1 MKTPALLLV
10 ACLPWLVVACQ
21 PDPAAA
27 PARPPLAAGT
37 PATPAAAIG
46 PAAAPDPAAPAVA
59 PSPAVAQAPAA
70 ASQEPVA
77 TLRERAAGHEN
88 RGRFGDAADVY
99 LQLVTRDPERAE
111 WYLEA
116 GRCLGRSGR
125 FQPALELLERA
136 RTRFPALP
144 EVLAMLARTLLL
156 EAESGQALHPEI
168 QWTDAAALCDEV
180 LQRDAN
186 HLDCRL
192 LLAQAKF
199 LLGDADAASR
209 QAEEAERRHPSHPGA
224 AVLLGRI
231 ASERFRSLLAAYA
244 RLDGPQL
251 TDERRAELV
260 AEIDQQRQLAK
271 AAFTRAIARDPSRAH
286 PHLALADLAMLDR
299 KDELARQHFGDALV
313 ADPDQPVDH
322 HRLTAGQTAQ
332 ARATFY
338 RGLLERYEARADAQP
353 AKAATLRWHLARA
366 LFDASDWRGAA
377 AAFTAAVAA
386 APTATNSYYYLCLCS
401 YHLQDYDAAEA
412 HAAHYA
418 GLGAAEFADV
428 LRTLDVEARSQMRAI
443 LQFLGDRAFQQG
455 RRAASRDIN
464 HTIACLADSA
474 DAWNNH
480 AFLCRETGRFEA
492 AFASYQHAIE
502 KEPTSA
508 QLWNDAAVVLQ
519 YHLRSAENLARA
531 KTMYERAIT
540 LAEQV
545 LADGKATSSQRQA
558 AEKAAGDA
566 RNNLAE
572 LGGG

>member
-1 MKTPALLLV
+1 MKTPVLLLA
-10 ACLPWLVVACQ
+10 ACLPWFVAACQ
-21 PDPAAA
+21 PEPAAVASAQVAPAASPSPAAA
-27 PARPPLAAGT
+27 PN
-37 PATPAAAIG
+37 
-46 PAAAPDPAAPAVA
+46 PAAAPVPIPTADPASAQ
-59 PSPAVAQAPAA
+59 SPAAV
-70 ASQEPVA
+70 SQEPLA

-88 RGRFGDAADVY
+88 RGRFGAAADVY
-99 LQLVTRDPERAE
+99 LQLVARDPERAE

-125 FQPALELLERA
+125 FQPALELLEKARA
-136 RTRFPALP
+136 RFPALP

-168 QWTDAAALCDEV
+168 QWTDAAALCEEV

-199 LLGDADAASR
+199 LLGDADAAR
-209 QAEEAERRHPSHPGA
+209 REAEEAERRHPNHPGA

-231 ASERFRSLLAAYA
+231 ASDRFRQLLAAYQQ
-244 RLDGPQL
+244 LDGPQL
-251 TDERRAELV
+251 ADERRAELV
-260 AEIDQQRQLAK
+260 AALDQQRQLAK
-271 AAFTRAIARDPSRAH
+271 AAFTRAIARDPARAH
-286 PHLALADLAMLDR
+286 PHLALADLALLDR
-299 KDELARQHFGDALV
+299 KDDAARVHFGDALV

-322 HRLTAGQTAQ
+322 HRLTAGQDAK
-332 ARATFY
+332 ARAAFY
-338 RGLLERYEARADAQP
+338 QGLLDRYLARRDAEP

-366 LFDASDWRGAA
+366 WFDANEWQTAA
-377 AAFTAAVAA
+377 ATFTAALAD

-401 YHLQDYDAAEA
+401 YELQDYDAAEA
-412 HAAHYA
+412 HAARYA

-428 LRTLDVEARSQMRAI
+428 LRALDVEARGRMRAI

-455 RRAASRDIN
+455 RREASRDIN

-480 AFLCRETGRFEA
+480 AFLCRETGRFDA

-519 YHLRSAENLARA
+519 YHLPEPANLARA
-531 KTMYERAIT
+531 KTMYERALE
-540 LAEQV
+540 LAAQV
-545 LADGKATSSQRQA
+545 LADGKATASQRAA
-558 AEKAAGDA
+558 AEKAAQDA